1 MPLPSLRLVTWNV
14 NSLKARLPRVAEL
27 LGEHRP
33 DVALLQETKLAA
45 DAFPAAELAELGYR
59 AVHHGAGRWGGVA
72 ILARD
77 GLELAGAV
85 SGLAGEPADDEARW
99 VEAEVRFPD
108 GAGLTVAS
116 VYVPNGRA
124 VGTPFYDAKLAFLDA
139 MKARVAAGSNSE
151 PAGSPLIVAGDFNV
165 ARTDLDVYDPAAF
178 AGATHVTPAER
189 ARVDALVEA
198 GLVDAFR
205 AMHAAEPGYT
215 WWDYRAGHFH
225 KQLGMRIDLV
235 LLSPDLAGRLVAC
248 GIDRGYRKG
257 PKPSD
262 HAPLFAELA
271 AE

>member
-1 MPLPSLRLVTWNV
+1 MRLPTLRLVTWNV

-33 DVALLQETKLAA
+33 DIALLQETKLTAE
-45 DAFPAAELAELGYR
+45 AFPAAELAELGYR

-72 ILARD
+72 ILARAE
-77 GLELAGAV
+77 LELDGAV
-85 SGLAGEPADDEARW
+85 GGLAGEPAAEEARW
-99 VEAEVRFPD
+99 VEAEVRWPG
-108 GAGLTVAS
+108 GAGLRVAS

-139 MKARVAAGSNSE
+139 MAARVGSRE
-151 PAGSPLIVAGDFNV
+151 AGSPLLVAGDFNV

-178 AGATHVTPAER
+178 VGSTHVTEPER

-205 AMHAAEPGYT
+205 AMHPAEPGYT

-225 KQLGMRIDLV
+225 KQLGMRIDLI

-271 AE
+271 AAD

>member
-33 DVALLQETKLAA
+33 DLALLQETKLASA
-45 DAFPAAELAELGYR
+45 AFPAAELAELGYQ

-85 SGLAGEPADDEARW
+85 SGLAGEPAADEARW
-99 VEAEVRFPD
+99 VEAEVRLPG
-108 GAGLTVAS
+108 GAGLRVAS

-139 MKARVAAGSNSE
+139 MAARVRAAG
-151 PAGSPLIVAGDFNV
+151 APLVVAGDFNV

-178 AGATHVTPAER
+178 IGATHVTPAER

-262 HAPLFAELA
+262 HAPLFAEID